1 MAAAFLHSNLVAS
14 GTISSGYSTIPVS
27 SMPLSNLTDV
37 QPRHRAR
44 WEAATATIQVDF
56 GAAAAISCVALIG
69 TSLGAGAQIR
79 VRLSDAEL
87 LAPPTWD
94 TGWIDCDTDAAA
106 AGNVVIVH
114 AASATGRYLRAEV
127 TDAGASVIDI
137 GRIVAGPLWR
147 LARKPSY
154 GSTEGRMILD
164 RRDRNPHTGA
174 EFAVPAVVNPRMT
187 TFTLGLVTPA
197 EAIGEWR
204 AMRDALGGVGDALWI
219 PDDSLALAEMN
230 QRAIWGGVQAPGESL
245 LSRVHFRG
253 HSRNFS
259 IVERV

>member
-44 WEAATATIQVDF
+44 WQDATATVQVDF
-56 GAAAAISCVALIG
+56 GAARAISCVALIG
-69 TSLGAGAQIR
+69 TSLGADAQIR
-79 VRLSDAEL
+79 VRLSNAEL

-106 AGNVVIVH
+106 SGNVVILH
-114 AASATGRYLRAEV
+114 ATSATGRYLRAEV
-127 TDAGASVIDI
+127 TDAGARVIDI

-147 LARKPSY
+147 LTY
-154 GSTEGRMILD
+154 GPAYGMAEGRHILD
-164 RRDRNPHTGA
+164 RRDRNAFTGA

-187 TFTLGLVTPA
+187 TFQLPLITRA
-197 EAIGEWR
+197 EAIAEWR
-204 AMRDALGGVGDALWI
+204 ALRDTLGGVGDALWL
-219 PDDSLALAEMN
+219 PDDGLSLAETN
-230 QRAIWGGVQAPGESL
+230 RRAIWGAVQQPGDSL
-245 LSRVHFRG
+245 LTRAYFNG
-253 HSRNFS
+253 HSRTFS
-259 IVERV
+259 MVERV